1 MDSNIERCGISKKVI
16 LEYFSAHME
25 KLGELVSDRE
35 ELEQILREYS
45 KGEFTPEQFMTY
57 VKAHIGVRP
66 RFG

>member
-1 MDSNIERCGISKKVI
+1 
-16 LEYFSAHME
+16 ME